1 MLLTLT
7 LLLGPGVKAGSPSSS
22 FPSALNPLQSRQSS
36 DPLSELLTTLQG
48 LTAALTPAL
57 LTDLIDAVHDTAY
70 LLRAPTTNMTKA
82 LIATTYELLNP
93 DTVRKIFAAG
103 TALGQM
109 ITPEVINHLAQFDI
123 NTLLG
128 SLVKVYITVKNS
140 INAYSPL
147 VTNMASFPLG
157 LDIPPELFES
167 VLRNIQ
173 PYATLVAT
181 TLARPE
187 STEIIFTT
195 LTVLISVFSSAITAE
210 NLQQLGEIVDIIFSV
225 LTPEFANEIRSV
237 ITSDIPG
244 SQPQIS

>member
-22 FPSALNPLQSRQSS
+22 FPSALSPLQSRQSS

-70 LLRAPTTNMTKA
+70 LLRAPTTNTTLA

-128 SLVKVYITVKNS
+128 GLVKVYITVKNI

-147 VTNMASFPLG
+147 VTNMASFLLG
-157 LDIPPELFES
+157 LDIRPDLFES

-181 TLARPE
+181 TLSRPE
-187 STEIIFTT
+187 SIEIIFTT
-195 LTVLISVFSSAITAE
+195 LTVLISAFSSAITAE
-210 NLQQLGEIVDIIFSV
+210 NLQQLGEMVSIIFSV
-225 LTPEFANEIRSV
+225 LTPEFAYEIRSV